1 MSHPAVAL
9 RAPAKFSEHNN
20 PIITSIFKS
29 IIPVA
34 GSAVKQKG
42 AKKWHG

>member
-1 MSHPAVAL
+1 MTQSVVAL
-9 RAPAKFSEHNN
+9 RAPAQFSEHNK
-20 PIITSIFKS
+20 PILTSIFKS

-34 GSAVKQKG
+34 GSAVKRKG